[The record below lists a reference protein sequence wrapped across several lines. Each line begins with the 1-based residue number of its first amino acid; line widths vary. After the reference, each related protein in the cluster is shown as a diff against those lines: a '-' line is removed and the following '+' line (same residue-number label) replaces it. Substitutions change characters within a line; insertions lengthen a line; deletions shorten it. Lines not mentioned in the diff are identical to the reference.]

1 MKQIFKFALCSLLI
15 VVLSFAIIGCEDSD
29 TKSDDESHSTS
40 KSEESSQ
47 EVKVQ
52 VLGKDTYLEEQEDME
67 MPDGSSIPM
76 LDNQYVLLEIKITN
90 LTDKDIESL
99 SGTLNIK
106 NGDYKVKLICNFDQ
120 EIIPAD
126 DYIIYEEYGFQLGMT
141 GFDMDEKVIYDC
153 DYEDLDFEFVVD
165 EIVYQ

>member
-1 MKQIFKFALCSLLI
+1 MKQIFKFALCLLLI
-15 VVLSFAIIGCEDSD
+15 VVLSFAIIGCEDGD
-29 TKSDDESHSTS
+29 AKSDDESYSTS
-40 KSEESSQ
+40 EGEESSQ

-67 MPDGSSIPM
+67 MPDGSSVPM

-126 DYIIYEEYGFQLGMT
+126 DYIIYDEYGFQLGMT